1 MQKHHID
8 TSIILESEKT
18 KDGRFCQRYL
28 NKVRDYIHGI
38 VSLPTLGELLLTI
51 IRIEDL
57 YKMRSFQDT
66 VTHIIHFH
74 KISFYTPTKNI
85 IKIQERITELD
96 RRIDTIDREI
106 LACSIEDKADY
117 LITLDKDLIRNKKI
131 ETEFKIRICHPK
143 DLL

>member
-96 RRIDTIDREI
+96 RRIDTID
-106 LACSIEDKADY
+106 
-117 LITLDKDLIRNKKI
+117 
-131 ETEFKIRICHPK
+131 
-143 DLL
+143 